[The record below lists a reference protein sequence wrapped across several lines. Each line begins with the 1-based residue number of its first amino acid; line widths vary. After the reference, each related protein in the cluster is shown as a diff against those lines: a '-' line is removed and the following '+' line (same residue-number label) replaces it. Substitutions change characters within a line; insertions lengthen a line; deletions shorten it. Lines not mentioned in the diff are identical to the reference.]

1 MTLVRFTSD
10 AWYLAI
16 DASLTIG
23 LPASKSLAALYV
35 SVQLPAGWPCEPLG
49 AGAPGRVRPVQR
61 VTTSANSSSSK
72 PCLGMER

>member
-16 DASLTIG
+16 DASLMIG

-35 SVQLPAGWPCEPLG
+35 SKRA
-49 AGAPGRVRPVQR
+49 A
-61 VTTSANSSSSK
+61 SSWVAT
-72 PCLGMER
+72 